1 MGIRAIRGATC
12 LTANNAEEMN
22 EAVAELID
30 QMMIRNRVSSE
41 QVISIFLTGT
51 PDLTCAFPAA
61 GIRIHGLT
69 DVPLMC
75 AQEMNVVGALE
86 RVVRIMAQVETDQ
99 ERGEVHHVYLR
110 GAEVLR
116 ADLADES
123 GKSDKFGKS
132 GKSGKDAHGA

>member
-1 MGIRAIRGATC
+1 MAIRAIRGATC
-12 LTANNAEEMN
+12 LTANEVEEMN
-22 EAVAELID
+22 QAVAELID
-30 QMMIRNRVSSE
+30 QMLNRNNVSPDA
-41 QVISIFLTGT
+41 VISIFLTGT

-75 AQEMNVVGALE
+75 AQEMDVDGALE

-99 ERGEVHHVYLR
+99 DRSEVEHVYLR

-116 ADLADES
+116 ADLA
-123 GKSDKFGKS
+123 KSQD
-132 GKSGKDAHGA
+132 KDAHGA

>member
-1 MGIRAIRGATC
+1 MAIRAIRGATY
-12 LTANNAEEMN
+12 LTANNVEEMN

-30 QMMIRNRVSSE
+30 QMLHRNAVSPE
-41 QVISIFLTGT
+41 AVISIFLTGT

-75 AQEMNVVGALE
+75 AQEMNVDGALE
-86 RVVRIMAQVETDQ
+86 RVVRIMAHIDTEQSRSEIQ
-99 ERGEVHHVYLR
+99 HVYLR

-116 ADLADES
+116 ADLTKAQI
-123 GKSDKFGKS
+123 
-132 GKSGKDAHGA
+132 KDTHGA

>member
-1 MGIRAIRGATC
+1 
-12 LTANNAEEMN
+12 MN

-30 QMMIRNRVSSE
+30 QMLTRNAVS
-41 QVISIFLTGT
+41 QDAVISIFLTGT

-75 AQEMNVVGALE
+75 AQEMNVDGALE
-86 RVVRIMAQVETDQ
+86 RVIRIMAQVETDLG
-99 ERGEVHHVYLR
+99 RSDISHVYLR

-116 ADLADES
+116 ADLTKAQA
-123 GKSDKFGKS
+123 
-132 GKSGKDAHGA
+132 KDVHGA

>member
-1 MGIRAIRGATC
+1 MAIRAIRGATC
-12 LTANNAEEMN
+12 LTANNAEEMHGV
-22 EAVAELID
+22 VAELID
-30 QMMIRNRVSSE
+30 QMLSRNFIAQEDV
-41 QVISIFLTGT
+41 VSIFLTGT

-75 AQEMNVVGALE
+75 AQEMNVDGALE

-99 ERGEVHHVYLR
+99 SRSEIQHVYLR

-116 ADLADES
+116 ADLTNAQA
-123 GKSDKFGKS
+123 
-132 GKSGKDAHGA
+132 KDTNDA

>member
-1 MGIRAIRGATC
+1 MAFRAIRGATC
-12 LTANNAEEMN
+12 LTANNVEEMN

-30 QMMIRNRVSSE
+30 QMLNRNAVP
-41 QVISIFLTGT
+41 QVAVISIFLTGT

-75 AQEMNVVGALE
+75 AQEMNVDGALGK
-86 RVVRIMAQVETDQ
+86 VIRIMAHVETDRSRSEIQ
-99 ERGEVHHVYLR
+99 HVYLR

-116 ADLADES
+116 ADLT
-123 GKSDKFGKS
+123 KVPI
-132 GKSGKDAHGA
+132 KDSHDA

>member
-1 MGIRAIRGATC
+1 MAIRAFRGATC

-30 QMMIRNRVSSE
+30 HIMMRNEITSA

-75 AQEMNVVGALE
+75 AQEMDVVGALE
-86 RVVRIMAQVETDQ
+86 RVIRIMTHVETELD
-99 ERGEVHHVYLR
+99 RSEVQHVYLR

-116 ADLADES
+116 ADLTEKSAEDAD
-123 GKSDKFGKS
+123 
-132 GKSGKDAHGA
+132 DA